1 MIPLPGR
8 RRRRRREKR
17 SQALPAPRGMLPGRS
32 HRLAHPCQARTG
44 SACLQE
50 EATGQGARHDM
61 RSKIKK
67 EKKKEKYCCNC
78 FLRFPYRPVPICH
91 RTQQGGSGVRQRP
104 APVWGLLNTPEKAFL
119 GIRGVSKCTWT
130 ESTPE
135 TQKRWGCN
143 YPLSNRQRE
152 QGPQPC
158 QVLSTCLTLITSRL
172 AG

>member
-8 RRRRRREKR
+8 RKREKR
-17 SQALPAPRGMLPGRS
+17 SQALPAHRGMLPGRS
-32 HRLAHPCQARTG
+32 HHLAHPCQARTG

-67 EKKKEKYCCNC
+67 KEKKRII
-78 FLRFPYRPVPICH
+78 LLQVLPLLPLSPICH
-91 RTQQGGSGVRQRP
+91 RNQQGGSGVGQRP
-104 APVWGLLNTPEKAFL
+104 APVWGLLNTPETAFL

-130 ESTPE
+130 ESTPKH
-135 TQKRWGCN
+135 QKRWGCN

-158 QVLSTCLTLITSRL
+158 QVLSMCLTLITSRL